1 MMKLLTIGQLAK
13 TSGVAART
21 IRYYEQVGVLP
32 PAKRT
37 PAGYRQYEQRAV
49 ERLLFVRRARTLG
62 LPLRRLEAL
71 CATLDGGPRRGLR
84 PRLLGFVREQ
94 LSAVQQQITEL
105 ELLEQQLEQAVD
117 RLLTSPGPGAG
128 GGCRCLE
135 VANGSR
141 SPDAS

>member
-49 ERLLFVRRARTLG
+49 ERLLFVRRARALG
-62 LPLRRLEAL
+62 LPLRHLEAL
-71 CATLDGGPRRGLR
+71 CATLDGGSRRALR
-84 PRLLGFVREQ
+84 PRLLGFVQEQ
-94 LSAVQQQITEL
+94 LSTIQQKIGEL
-105 ELLEQQLEQAVD
+105 ELLKQQLTQAVD
-117 RLLTSPGPGAG
+117 RLLTSPRPGPG
-128 GGCRCLE
+128 GGCQCLE
-135 VANGSR
+135 GAKGSR
-141 SPDAS
+141 SPGAS

>member
-1 MMKLLTIGQLAK
+1 MARSLTIGRLAK
-13 TSGVAART
+13 TTGVATKT

-49 ERLLFVRRARTLG
+49 ERLLFVRRARALG
-62 LPLRRLEAL
+62 FPLRRLETL
-71 CATLDGGPRRGLR
+71 CATLDGGPRRALR

-94 LSAVQQQITEL
+94 LSAVQQQIGEL
-105 ELLEQQLEQAVD
+105 ELLKQQLEQAVD
-117 RLLTSPGPGAG
+117 RLLTSPAPGAG

-135 VANGSR
+135 IENGSR
-141 SPDAS
+141 SLGAS